1 MENETR
7 IMTSEEYLT
16 HIGYGVIEFIKE
28 ANFKDFIDEIDEID
42 SITKPNRKSEIYNTY
57 GAENTINDY
66 LIIRENGKYEI
77 QFKTEKNYTIMLKIG
92 KYEERV
98 KPERV
103 DNSGY
108 IEQFK
113 YNMFMKAVDRLSRP
127 NTQLNHWNYWDD
139 VAKLKKVYNIK

>member
-1 MENETR
+1 MPCSRQPLLFRFHTMGIHYASDTLYSRRHN
-7 IMTSEEYLT
+7 S
-16 HIGYGVIEFIKE
+16 
-28 ANFKDFIDEIDEID
+28 

-113 YNMFMKAVDRLSRP
+113 YNMFMKAVERLSRP

>member
-1 MENETR
+1 MEND
-7 IMTSEEYLT
+7 MTSEEYLA
-16 HIGYGVIEFIKE
+16 HVGFDVKEFIKE
-28 ANFKDFIDEIDEID
+28 ANFRYFMDEID

-66 LIIRENGKYEI
+66 LIIHENGKYEI
-77 QFKTEKNYTIMLKIG
+77 QFKTEKNYTIMLKTG

-127 NTQLNHWNYWDD
+127 NTQLNNWNYWDD